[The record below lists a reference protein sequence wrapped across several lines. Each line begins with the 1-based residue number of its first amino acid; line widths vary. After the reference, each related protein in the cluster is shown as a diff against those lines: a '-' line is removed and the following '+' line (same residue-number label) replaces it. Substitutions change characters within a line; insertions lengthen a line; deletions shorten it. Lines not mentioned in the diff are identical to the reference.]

1 LPKRTITFNKLLT
14 EAIDSAF
21 STLGDSAKQSI
32 YFHLQDKFKIARSDI
47 PKRPKEFEAGLEKIF
62 GSGSKFLEILIMK
75 KLYEKTGQPLE
86 WDENTE
92 LAFVDYVAAA
102 KRNYSKKNK

>member
-1 LPKRTITFNKLLT
+1 LPKRTTTFNTLLT
-14 EAIDSAF
+14 EAIDNAF

-32 YFHLQDKFKIARSDI
+32 YFHLQDKFKIARNDI
-47 PKRPKEFEAGLEKIF
+47 PKKPKEFEAGLEKIF

-92 LAFVDYVAAA
+92 LVFVDYVAAA